1 MLVPEK
7 TFSVSS
13 KAMSDESRV
22 HGGKESTILP
32 ESVNR
37 AIKTGRKR
45 RRCRTR
51 GWINRKKERCGVAKA
66 AI

>member
-1 MLVPEK
+1 M
-7 TFSVSS
+7 
-13 KAMSDESRV
+13 
-22 HGGKESTILP
+22 P

-37 AIKTGRKR
+37 AIKMGRSR
-45 RRCRTR
+45 RRWRTR